1 MEQKKG
7 RWLHDTGGELIRIIA
22 SYIELQTNQGGSS
35 GENLGMGSEVWWELQ
50 SHPTMEAET
59 HP

>member
-1 MEQKKG
+1 M
-7 RWLHDTGGELIRIIA
+7 IRIIA

-50 SHPTMEAET
+50 SHPTREAET